1 MEACGAPSAQA
12 AASTAGSAGAVDGTE
27 VEGDAV
33 DGAAVDAGNVPGA
46 IVVAG
51 SLGATTAVP
60 AEVSALAEPLV
71 TPLSEA
77 LHPATPTATTTNP
90 AITLRRVDRLV
101 RTNRTLLHHTKR
113 PAGSTGTCDTEPMAP
128 RPLLAVGLAARAVLA
143 GCAGDDAAD
152 VAPPSVP
159 VATAPGTVAPPS
171 TVASTTAPPTTVPT
185 TAAPTTTLPVYVFP
199 FAGRDVSYGTTH
211 HDYPATDVF
220 GCGALVLAPTSG
232 TVLETRAFDPW
243 DPAVND
249 PATRGGLY
257 VSMLGDDG
265 VRYYAAHLETVTV
278 QPGQAVAP
286 GDQLGVMGQT
296 GNARNSAC
304 HTHFGISWPCPDPE
318 WEVRRGEIWPAPY
331 LDAWR
336 AGEQRSPAAEVAARQ
351 GELPDACTEAAA
363 VVAPVP

>member
-1 MEACGAPSAQA
+1 M
-12 AASTAGSAGAVDGTE
+12 
-27 VEGDAV
+27 
-33 DGAAVDAGNVPGA
+33 
-46 IVVAG
+46 
-51 SLGATTAVP
+51 
-60 AEVSALAEPLV
+60 
-71 TPLSEA
+71 
-77 LHPATPTATTTNP
+77 
-90 AITLRRVDRLV
+90 
-101 RTNRTLLHHTKR
+101 
-113 PAGSTGTCDTEPMAP
+113 
-128 RPLLAVGLAARAVLA
+128 
-143 GCAGDDAAD
+143 
-152 VAPPSVP
+152 
-159 VATAPGTVAPPS
+159 
-171 TVASTTAPPTTVPT
+171 

-199 FAGRDVSYGTTH
+199 FAGRDVGYGTTH

-232 TVLETRAFDPW
+232 TVLETRTFDPW

-249 PATRGGLY
+249 PATRGGLF

-278 QPGQAVAP
+278 DPGQPVAP

-336 AGEQRSPAAEVAARQ
+336 AGEQRSPAAEVTARHA
-351 GELPDACTEAAA
+351 ELPDACAEAAA
-363 VVAPVP
+363 AMAPVS